1 MADFNIDMGHYDGL
15 STPID
20 EYPALYDYEA
30 ARGVM
35 WSLSE
40 SQILL
45 GLNGQGE
52 PEVADLN
59 ADSPHILIAASSG
72 AGKSVTAR
80 SIATQA
86 LIKGFEVLFLDIKR
100 HSHRWAKNLPGV
112 HYAGSLPEIA
122 SALKSL
128 GVHLHKRNEYVDDWP
143 GDVKDA
149 EVGPRIIVVFEEMN
163 ATMDALTDFEKQMDR
178 QAYKPSR
185 AFSDVMFM
193 GRAVKI
199 SVVAIA
205 QGAKAVLR
213 PALLTNF
220 GTRVLIA
227 HDWETWA
234 SLVPRSSSSGGQPS
248 APREVGRGYSV
259 VKGHPKQT
267 QLLFI
272 TEEQSAE
279 LVRHAYE
286 CRVNAGL
293 VSTPSKREV
302 RRYQRQALQA
312 AQAATGMDPS

>member
-1 MADFNIDMGHYDGL
+1 MSFTIRMDEFEGL

-20 EYPALYDYEA
+20 EYPGIYDYEA
-30 ARGVM
+30 ARATL
-35 WSLSE
+35 WNLPE

-45 GLNGQGE
+45 GVNGQEGA
-52 PEVADLN
+52 EVADLD

-80 SIATQA
+80 AIATQA
-86 LIKGFEVLFLDIKR
+86 LIKGFEVVFLDIKR

-128 GVHLHKRNEYVDDWP
+128 GVHLHKRNEVVDEWP

-149 EVGPRIIVVFEEMN
+149 DVGPRIMVVFEEMN
-163 ATMDALTDFEKQMDR
+163 ATMDALTELEKQMDR
-178 QAYKPSR
+178 NAFKPSR
-185 AFSDVMFM
+185 AFADVMFM

-199 SVVAIA
+199 SVVAIT

-220 GTRVLIA
+220 GTRILIA

-234 SLVPRSSSSGGQPS
+234 SLVPRSSSTGGQPA
-248 APREVGRGYSV
+248 APKDVGRGYSV
-259 VKGHPKQT
+259 SKGHPTQA
-267 QLLFI
+267 QLLFLS
-272 TEEQSAE
+272 EELSAQ
-279 LVRHAYE
+279 LVRTAYDA
-286 CRVNAGL
+286 RVRAGL
-293 VSTPSKREV
+293 VRAPSKRQV
-302 RRYQRQALQA
+302 RKFERA
-312 AQAATGMDPS
+312 AIDATRAATGMEP